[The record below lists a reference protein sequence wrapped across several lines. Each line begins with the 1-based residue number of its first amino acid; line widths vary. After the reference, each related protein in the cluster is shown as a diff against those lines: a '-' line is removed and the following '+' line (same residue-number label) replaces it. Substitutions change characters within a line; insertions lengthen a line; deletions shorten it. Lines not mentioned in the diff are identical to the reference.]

1 MLMSHDP
8 LADQVWRVMSAVV
21 LDNKDAW
28 RRSAVS
34 RTGLPFSR
42 IRILRRLSRQ
52 PMTVKQVAEAAT
64 LDAPAATVA
73 VNDLEARGLV
83 IRETDPENR
92 RCKLVSLTESGRKVV
107 TLLDEIEDPAPQA
120 LAALDSDDLAVL
132 HQILAKLAR

>member
-1 MLMSHDP
+1 MSHDP

-21 LDNKDAW
+21 LDNKDAC